1 MGLFS
6 PSEKK
11 IKASIEKDVGLALA
25 VLSNAVGLKQFNKC
39 KQTNPGIIYGFLYG
53 VATHTWEVV
62 HHHTKPD
69 WRGYATMFD
78 IVDGILN
85 IERGVHEPLHIVG
98 WNYQQGV
105 YHNKDFG
112 SLEEV
117 IKKANLE

>member
-11 IKASIEKDVGLALA
+11 IKKSIEKDVGLALSK
-25 VLSNAVGLKQFNKC
+25 LSNAVGSKQLNKC
-39 KQTNPGIIYGFLYG
+39 KRTNPGIIYGFLYG

-69 WRGYATMFD
+69 WRGYGDIFD
-78 IVDGILN
+78 IVDEILN
-85 IERGVHEPLHIVG
+85 MERGQHENLHMIG

-112 SLEEV
+112 SLEEIV
-117 IKKANLE
+117 KRINWE